1 MSNSSQGKNITASVC
16 VVSGYD
22 ELHAG
27 SNCSKAAGKIVLF
40 NTIFTTYGG
49 TVSTRTN
56 AAVWAQE
63 CNAVAALI
71 RSIAPFSMQVLR
83 AHMIAILSSL
93 KCTDFFV
100 IFFFLLHVTLRI
112 LIQDLLSLEIFRQ
125 QR

>member
-1 MSNSSQGKNITASVC
+1 MSNSSQGKNITASVF

-27 SNCSKAAGKIVLF
+27 NNCSKAEGKIVLF

-83 AHMIAILSSL
+83 ANIISVLSSL
-93 KCTDFFV
+93 TSSNCFL
-100 IFFFLLHVTLRI
+100 FFLC
-112 LIQDLLSLEIFRQ
+112 
-125 QR
+125 